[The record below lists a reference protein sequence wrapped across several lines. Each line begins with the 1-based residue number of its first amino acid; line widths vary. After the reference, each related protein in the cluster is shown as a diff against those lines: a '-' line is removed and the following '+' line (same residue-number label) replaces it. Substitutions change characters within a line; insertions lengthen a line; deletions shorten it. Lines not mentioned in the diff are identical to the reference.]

1 MGMKTA
7 TIAAALMLAGCE
19 RVTEYKCS
27 SEQIEAVI
35 EQLDLCDR
43 ISDGNMLK
51 NRECYKAAQRAHCEV
66 VREYHRTEI
75 KAEE

>member
-1 MGMKTA
+1 MKIA

-27 SEQIEAVI
+27 TEQIKAVI

-51 NRECYKAAQRAHCEV
+51 NRECYKAAQAAHCEII
-66 VREYHRTEI
+66 REYHRTEI